1 LAPRSF
7 GLCLSLG
14 FVLLAAGGC
23 PRKPSSPI
31 EGGDAPIN
39 GDAEAGADA
48 GTRDPRVEEL
58 WDRAGDGETDDLAR
72 LADREG
78 TDGLVE
84 RASRPAER
92 MTALRALG
100 YTGDLAAL
108 PFLAEVAAKGS
119 DGEAGAALSSAAQI
133 AAEPRRATDPEDAL
147 ELHEGCAALLAV
159 ARDVARP
166 KPRRVGAIRA
176 LRMLAERGCVKREE
190 IPTDLDVR

>member
-84 RASRPAER
+84 RASR
-92 MTALRALG
+92 
-100 YTGDLAAL
+100 DLAAL

-119 DGEAGAALSSAAQI
+119 DGEAEAALSSASQI